1 MGAGLGAP
9 PSALFDP
16 TGLQRIT
23 PPNPAV
29 IPGTL
34 FWWEPGTMASRTLV
48 PANGDLIE
56 NQSGWAID
64 LLGEQARW
72 LTYKSSLLTGA
83 ASRLQPNG
91 EFRVTHGRGAAT
103 QAESITLENQ
113 RVRDHIDG
121 NRSRRIGQVLAY
133 NVTQKPEAYTPS
145 VSQRVMGLVDATNY
159 RAAIALSSDRTL
171 LTGYPTGA
179 TRLYNKTGSTA
190 GGRDIVITVHDGYT
204 GAASS
209 SPTLL
214 GLNNGGAGAPG
225 MSLDVLFA
233 GMCDLTAANIG
244 PVAWATLMLAH
255 YNEVLATGGIYA

>member
-9 PSALFDP
+9 PSSLFDP
-16 TGLQRIT
+16 TGLQRIS

-72 LTYKSSLLTGA
+72 LTYKSTLITGA
-83 ASRLQPNG
+83 ASRPQPG
-91 EFRVTHGRGAAT
+91 GQFRVVHGRGAAT
-103 QAESITLENQ
+103 QAESVTVENQ
-113 RVRDHIDG
+113 RVRDHIDS
-121 NRSRRIGQVLAY
+121 NRGHRIGQVLAY
-133 NVTQKPEAYTPS
+133 DVTQKPDAYSPS
-145 VSQRVMGLVDATNY
+145 VGQRVMGLVDSSSY
-159 RAAIALSSDRTL
+159 KAAIALSSDRTL

-179 TRLYNKTGSTA
+179 TRIYNKTGSTA

-204 GAASS
+204 GAAST

-225 MSLDVLFA
+225 MSPDVLFA
-233 GMCDLTAANIG
+233 GMVDLTVAGLG
-244 PVAWATLMLAH
+244 PNAWATLMLAH
-255 YNEVLATGGIYA
+255 YSEVLAAGGIYA

>member
-1 MGAGLGAP
+1 MGAGLGAA
-9 PSALFDP
+9 PSSLFDP
-16 TGLQRIT
+16 TGLQRIA

-48 PANGDLIE
+48 PANGELIE

-72 LTYKSSLLTGA
+72 LTYKSTLATGV
-83 ASRLQPNG
+83 ASRLQPGG
-91 EFRVTHGRGAAT
+91 EFRVAHGRDVAT
-103 QAESITLENQ
+103 ASESVALKNQ
-113 RVRDHIDG
+113 RVRDHIDA
-121 NRSRRIGQVLAY
+121 NRGRRYGQVFAY
-133 NVTQKPEAYTPS
+133 NVTQPSKAYSPS
-145 VSQRVMGLVDATNY
+145 VGQRVMGVVDSSSY
-159 RAAIALSSDRTL
+159 KAAIALSSDRTL

-204 GAASS
+204 GAAST

-214 GLNNGGAGAPG
+214 GLNNGGANAPHRPTTCC
-225 MSLDVLFA
+225 SPA
-233 GMCDLTAANIG
+233 SWT
-244 PVAWATLMLAH
+244 
-255 YNEVLATGGIYA
+255 